1 MAGNR
6 KAAEKIIIDGIEEIN
21 PGQGNR
27 QLYEK
32 AFAKMSDADFEQF
45 IVDLEQNKR
54 RLAVLVPNFKNSKMT
69 TKRNIELGKKYGF
82 KFTQRIW
89 MDNGD
94 GSPKYLTPHE
104 YLILELP
111 TRRQAQVLANKI
123 SIPKNTNTID
133 DLTGQA
139 AGESKG
145 AKLSFPEV
153 QVLAAQGLEKTLT
166 ELFKY
171 RGGDTEGFR
180 LMNQAIG
187 QMGEVELADLETVDT
202 EVESLAT
209 LRTLLTSMH
218 LSNTL

>member
-6 KAAEKIIIDGIEEIN
+6 KAAEKIIIEGIEEVN
-21 PGQGNR
+21 PGQGNKA
-27 QLYEK
+27 LYEE
-32 AFAKMSDADFEQF
+32 AFKNMSDSDFEQF
-45 IVDLEQNKR
+45 IVDLEQGKR
-54 RLAVLVPNFKNSKMT
+54 RLPILVPNFKQSKMT

-89 MDNGD
+89 MDGANGA
-94 GSPKYLTPHE
+94 PKYLTPNE

-111 TRRQAQVLANKI
+111 VKRQAQVLINKI

-133 DLTGQA
+133 DLTGQP
-139 AGESKG
+139 AGDSKG

-153 QVLAAQGLEKTLT
+153 QVLAGQGLDETLT

-171 RGGDTEGFR
+171 RGGDTDGFR
-180 LMNQAIG
+180 LMNQQIFET
-187 QMGEVELADLETVDT
+187 GEVDLMDLATVDT